1 MTRGRYRRPAAS
13 LRFAAKT
20 RREGE
25 CVVWTGARSRD
36 GYGLFWHGGTMVLA
50 HRWAYEQARGPI
62 PAGRVLDHRCRNHAC
77 VRVTH
82 LEPVTS
88 AENTRRGAPYR
99 INDNRRF
106 SRADVDR

>member
-1 MTRGRYRRPAAS
+1 MQ
-13 LRFAAKT
+13 RFAAKT

-25 CVVWTGARSRD
+25 CVVWTGARSSD
-36 GYGLFWHGGTMVLA
+36 GYGLFWADGTMVLA

-62 PAGRVLDHRCRNHAC
+62 PARLVLDHIPTCRNRPC

-99 INDNRRF
+99 VDDGRRF
-106 SRADVDR
+106 SRADVER